1 MSRGGRDTGRDET
14 PPSSTIMM
22 VDDEPTTLD
31 VMEMF
36 LQAEGYR
43 NLVKHTE
50 AKQVVA
56 QVATVRPDVLL
67 LNLMMPDVTGLD
79 VLGAMQADPSL
90 REVPVIII
98 TSSTDPKL
106 KRKAYELGAA
116 DFLAEPVDPSELT
129 LRVRNILAA
138 QSARSG
144 VAPEPPPAARAVR
157 PRLAGEPERV
167 RAIVEQFVEH
177 LERNLAAM
185 EASFAARS
193 LEELAGLAHWL
204 KGSAGTVGL
213 HEFTQPAESLR
224 ILAREGKEE
233 EIATAIE
240 ALRDLAERIEVP
252 DALDG

>member
-1 MSRGGRDTGRDET
+1 MSRGGRDSGRDET
-14 PPSSTIMM
+14 LPSATIMM

-43 NLVKHTE
+43 NLVKLSE
-50 AKQVVA
+50 PKEVVA
-56 QVATVRPDVLL
+56 QVATVRPDILL
-67 LNLMMPDVTGLD
+67 LNLVMPDLTGLD
-79 VLGAMQADPSL
+79 ILGALQADPSL
-90 REVPVIII
+90 REVPVIVV
-98 TSSTDPKL
+98 TSSTDPKI
-106 KRKAYELGAA
+106 KRKALELGAA
-116 DFLAEPVDPSELT
+116 DFLAKPVDPSELT
-129 LRVRNILAA
+129 LRVRSILAA
-138 QSARSG
+138 QSAHSG
-144 VAPEPPPAARAVR
+144 VAAELPLAARTMR

-167 RAIVEQFVEH
+167 RAIVQQFLEH

-233 EIATAIE
+233 EIAAAIE

-252 DALDG
+252 DALDD